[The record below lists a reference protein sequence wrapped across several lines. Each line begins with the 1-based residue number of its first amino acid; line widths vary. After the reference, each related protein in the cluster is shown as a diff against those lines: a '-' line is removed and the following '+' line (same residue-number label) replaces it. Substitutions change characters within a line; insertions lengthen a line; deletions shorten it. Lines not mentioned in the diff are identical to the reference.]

1 MLVLGVDPGLTRCGI
16 GAVEA
21 QGLKMRFVEMR
32 VLSTSPSQRQ
42 EDRLLQLYDG
52 LREEISKFKPDI
64 VSIEKVFA
72 QKNTNTVLGTA
83 QVAGLAMLVSA
94 QHSLPTAMHTPTEVK
109 LAVTGNGMA
118 TKVQIQRM
126 VARFLSLPSLP
137 SPFDGA
143 DALAQAIC
151 HILHPEDSSVFG
163 LMDTGKS
170 EAQKKWIEASEKFK
184 AAKNKMRG
192 RGM

>member
-184 AAKNKMRG
+184 AEKNKMRG

>member
-16 GAVEA
+16 GVVEA
-21 QGLKMRFVEMR
+21 QGLKMSFVDMQ
-32 VLSTSPSQRQ
+32 VLSTSPSQKQ
-42 EDRLLQLYDG
+42 EERLLSLYEG
-52 LREEISKFKPDI
+52 LRKQISSFKPDI

-83 QVAGLAMLVSA
+83 QVAGLAMLVAA

-118 TKVQIQRM
+118 KKEQIQRM
-126 VARFLSLPSLP
+126 VARFLSLSSLP

-151 HILHPEDSSVFG
+151 HILHPDNSSVFG

-184 AAKNKMRG
+184 ATRNKMRG

>member
-1 MLVLGVDPGLTRCGI
+1 MLVLGIDPGLTRCGI
-16 GAVEA
+16 GVVEV
-21 QGLKMRFVEMR
+21 QGLKMRFVDMQ
-32 VLSTSPSQRQ
+32 VLSTSPSQKQ
-42 EDRLLQLYDG
+42 EERLLSLYEG
-52 LREEISKFKPDI
+52 LRKQIYGFKPDI

-83 QVAGLAMLVSA
+83 QVAGLAMLVAA
-94 QHSLPTAMHTPTEVK
+94 QYSLPTAMHTPTEVK

-118 TKVQIQRM
+118 KKEQIQRM
-126 VARFLSLPSLP
+126 VARFLSLPTLP
-137 SPFDGA
+137 TPFDGA

-151 HILHPEDSSVFG
+151 HILHPEDSSVFSI
-163 LMDTGKS
+163 MDTGKS

>member
-21 QGLKMRFVEMR
+21 QGLKMHFVEMR

-94 QHSLPTAMHTPTEVK
+94 QQSLPTAMHTPTEVK

>member
-16 GAVEA
+16 GVVEA
-21 QGLKMRFVEMR
+21 RGSKMRFMGME
-32 VLSTSPSQRQ
+32 VLSTSPAQKQ
-42 EDRLLQLYDG
+42 EERLLSLYEG
-52 LREEISKFKPDI
+52 LRKQISDFNPDI

-83 QVAGLAMLVSA
+83 QVAGLAMLVAA

-118 TKVQIQRM
+118 KKEQIQIM
-126 VARFLSLPSLP
+126 VARFLALPSLP

-151 HILHPEDSSVFG
+151 HILHPDASSLSALTG
-163 LMDTGKS
+163 GGKS
-170 EAQKKWIEASEKFK
+170 EAEKKWIEANEKFK
-184 AAKNKMRG
+184 AARNKMRG

>member
-1 MLVLGVDPGLTRCGI
+1 MGIYPGLTRCGI
-16 GAVEA
+16 GVVEV
-21 QGLKMRFVEMR
+21 QGLKMRFVDLQ
-32 VLSTSPSQRQ
+32 VLSTSPSQKQ
-42 EDRLLQLYDG
+42 EERLLSLYEG
-52 LREEISKFKPDI
+52 LRKQISGFKPDI

-83 QVAGLAMLVSA
+83 QVAGLAMLVAA
-94 QHSLPTAMHTPTEVK
+94 QYSLPTAMHTPTEVK

-118 TKVQIQRM
+118 KKEQIQRM
-126 VARFLSLPSLP
+126 VARFLSLPTLP
-137 SPFDGA
+137 TPFDGA

-151 HILHPEDSSVFG
+151 HILHPEDSSVFSI
-163 LMDTGKS
+163 MDTGKS

>member
-1 MLVLGVDPGLTRCGI
+1 MLVLGIDPGLTRCGI
-16 GAVEA
+16 GVVEV
-21 QGLKMRFVEMR
+21 QGLKMRFVDMQ
-32 VLSTSPSQRQ
+32 VLSTSPSQKQ
-42 EDRLLQLYDG
+42 EERLLSLYEG
-52 LREEISKFKPDI
+52 LRKQISGFKPDI

-83 QVAGLAMLVSA
+83 QVAGLAMLVAA
-94 QHSLPTAMHTPTEVK
+94 QYSLPTAMHTPTEVK

-118 TKVQIQRM
+118 KKEQIQRM
-126 VARFLSLPSLP
+126 VARFLSLPTLP
-137 SPFDGA
+137 APFDGA

-151 HILHPEDSSVFG
+151 HILHPEDSSVFSI
-163 LMDTGKS
+163 MDTGKS

>member
-94 QHSLPTAMHTPTEVK
+94 QYSLPTAMHTPTEVK

>member
-1 MLVLGVDPGLTRCGI
+1 MLVLGIDPGLTRCGI
-16 GAVEA
+16 GVVEV
-21 QGLKMRFVEMR
+21 QGLKMRFVDMQ
-32 VLSTSPSQRQ
+32 VLSTSPSQKQ
-42 EDRLLQLYDG
+42 EERLLSLYEG
-52 LREEISKFKPDI
+52 LRKQISGFKPDI

-83 QVAGLAMLVSA
+83 QVAGLAMLVAA
-94 QHSLPTAMHTPTEVK
+94 QYSLPTAMHTPTEVK

-118 TKVQIQRM
+118 KKEQIQRM
-126 VARFLSLPSLP
+126 VARFLSLPTLP
-137 SPFDGA
+137 APFDGA

-151 HILHPEDSSVFG
+151 HILHPEDSSVFSI
-163 LMDTGKS
+163 MDTGKS

-184 AAKNKMRG
+184 AARNKMRG

>member
-94 QHSLPTAMHTPTEVK
+94 QHSLPSAMHTPTEVK

>member
-126 VARFLSLPSLP
+126 VARFLSLPCLP

>member
-42 EDRLLQLYDG
+42 EGRLLQLYDG

>member
-1 MLVLGVDPGLTRCGI
+1 MGVDPGLTRCGI
-16 GAVEA
+16 GVIEA
-21 QGLKMRFVEMR
+21 CGSKMRFVDMK
-32 VLSTSPSQRQ
+32 VLSTSPSQKQ
-42 EDRLLQLYDG
+42 EKRLLSLYEG
-52 LREEISKFKPDI
+52 LREQISGFKPDI

-83 QVAGLAMLVSA
+83 QVAGLAMLIAA
-94 QHSLPTAMHTPTEVK
+94 QYSLSTAMHTPTEVK
-109 LAVTGNGMA
+109 LAVAGNGMA
-118 TKVQIQRM
+118 KKEQIQRM

-151 HILHPEDSSVFG
+151 HILHPDDSSVFG
-163 LMDTGKS
+163 SMDTGKS
-170 EAQKKWIEASEKFK
+170 EAQKKWIEASERFK
-184 AAKNKMRG
+184 AARNKMRG

>member
-1 MLVLGVDPGLTRCGI
+1 MLVLGIDPGLTRCGI
-16 GAVEA
+16 GVVEA
-21 QGLKMRFVEMR
+21 QGLKMRFVDMQ
-32 VLSTSPSQRQ
+32 VLSTSPSQKQ
-42 EDRLLQLYDG
+42 EERLLSLYEG
-52 LREEISKFKPDI
+52 LRKQISGFKPDI

-83 QVAGLAMLVSA
+83 QVAGLAMLVAA
-94 QHSLPTAMHTPTEVK
+94 QYSLPTAMHTPTEVK

-118 TKVQIQRM
+118 KKEQIQRM
-126 VARFLSLPSLP
+126 VARFLSLPTLP
-137 SPFDGA
+137 TPFDGA

-151 HILHPEDSSVFG
+151 HILHPEDSSVFSI
-163 LMDTGKS
+163 MDTGKS

-184 AAKNKMRG
+184 AARNKMRG